1 LGFIKD
7 RPSASTDVVRPVP
20 GGPRPALRL
29 GVAKLRAPSA
39 LVVLP
44 DFDGLLRSTPCR
56 FVAPCFR
63 PWGSQRFRFAPDARA
78 RRLGAACSAS
88 PVALHPSKRSP
99 SQQVGV
105 RHRAPRPSRRCSRSA
120 TSSPSVLPRPGS
132 APLAGHSTSG
142 LCSAE
147 KSVAPRRRCHRRS
160 ARCFLGLRPTR
171 VLDAGIPRRGSE
183 ESRVARPGRSED
195 RSGTCHGIRR
205 RSRAARGLL
214 VSASGDGSGAIPP
227 PREGLGGRRLPRRR
241 SEELRADAAPAA
253 SDLSAGPKVGGRA
266 ALGAVLP
273 KELVSAGW
281 GPRSALRRGRLL
293 GPEGGGSSLPK
304 GGWACLGVPPGPP
317 LWRRWCRRGL
327 FRRPRRVGGSAR
339 LGAVGW
345 GLRRVPRPPARGAGS
360 DLSSASFFICLRRAS
375 DSWDSRGRRPKLVV
389 SRDPARVSPGAEAP
403 VRRRRSGGGCGARG
417 AGPAWCVAWLVP
429 KHQNLGPKPGAA
441 VPCGTRRS
449 LGDAALTPPLLV
461 GGLWFLPRHEPRAA
475 SAAWGQPLPAWAEA
489 RAGGGPMKIEPLSCH
504 VKDRFRRKVLSVKN
518 RTSLEISTPSLRFS
532 RVALKIGFS
541 CLAPLNSLEEI

>member
-1 LGFIKD
+1 MSCVLSRVGQGPPFGSELPNSVLLPPLSFFPTSTVYSA
-7 RPSASTDVVRPVP
+7 RHPAGLLHPASGHGVRNVSASRPTPAPEGLGPLARLPRLRFTLRSVPLLSRSGCVTALRDPLAVAPGPPRPVRPCCHV
-20 GGPRPALRL
+20 
-29 GVAKLRAPSA
+29 
-39 LVVLP
+39 
-44 DFDGLLRSTPCR
+44 
-56 FVAPCFR
+56 
-63 PWGSQRFRFAPDARA
+63 RA
-78 RRLGAACSAS
+78 RRLS
-88 PVALHPSKRSP
+88 PVTRPQGFAPLRSP
-99 SQQVGV
+99 LRPVGV
-105 RHRAPRPSRRCSRSA
+105 ATDEVPVASLGFVPRAFSMPVFHAGVPKN
-120 TSSPSVLPRPGS
+120 PGWR
-132 APLAGHSTSG
+132 ALAGPKTVQGLATGSG
-142 LCSAE
+142 GVPEPPEGCSF
-147 KSVAPRRRCHRRS
+147 P
-160 ARCFLGLRPTR
+160 LP
-171 VLDAGIPRRGSE
+171 GIGP
-183 ESRVARPGRSED
+183 
-195 RSGTCHGIRR
+195 
-205 RSRAARGLL
+205 
-214 VSASGDGSGAIPP
+214 GAIPP

-504 VKDRFRRKVLSVKN
+504 VKDRFRRLC
-518 RTSLEISTPSLRFS
+518 F
-532 RVALKIGFS
+532 
-541 CLAPLNSLEEI
+541 